1 MPVEVDIDWEAP
13 PLNEHCPRF
22 FYYTYGWM
30 RPLIRRA
37 RRERNIHPRDIP
49 PLPRKLYGDKV
60 QLTLSRAL
68 ARKKGASPLWALIRQ
83 HWGIILLS
91 LIIQPLDAF
100 LSSLIP
106 KVIQRMLLFLNIEH
120 LRELREQ
127 YDRGGVLRKLFS
139 ECFPD
144 LMIVIVS
151 QMLGLFLRTILS
163 TICSE
168 ANVRAHQALLRLF
181 YGKVLRVSNMARI
194 HAIKPSVVTLINA
207 DANSIASIILSIP
220 SCILIPAKLVMILIV
235 LATTINPYAL
245 LGLAGLLLTAPVI
258 GLLLYFNV
266 RFTTAYAVAR
276 DARIRKA
283 TEMINGIRL
292 IKYLACEDQQ
302 KTGLRQLREKELRLV
317 SRISLSQAAIHMAGY
332 MTWPA
337 MLISA
342 FLGLLTHTGF
352 TTSNAYAVAY
362 LFNLFARVVIELPYL
377 ISSLTGVAVSDRR
390 ATALFSLPEFHGSS
404 CIETDIPIGM
414 AIITRGTPSYSW
426 GKASDRIVPTAFMTK
441 QRTTEKVVRILTQSL
456 EEAKQKYQ
464 EVVSQLEVDE
474 ATAPLLSANELER
487 LQDAIHMDTAVG
499 WAKELMIP
507 SPLSIKDVLQYKP
520 VHYIVR
526 NEPSVLMAKRYYVQI
541 ATLERLLT
549 FHRITHQGED
559 LPTVLQNLDFQVK
572 KGALVGIYGP
582 VGAGKT
588 SLLQAILGELPLDS
602 PNPLA
607 GIMHTGSIAFC
618 SQEPIIFTGTLRDNI
633 LFHRELDRSC
643 LKQAVELSCLALD
656 LPSFPNGLDTEI
668 GGHGLTL
675 SGGQKARL
683 ALARALYEPADIY
696 LFDDPFSA
704 LDMRVLGK
712 VWKEAVLG
720 HLKGREATIIVVSH
734 HTGLFKDCDTV
745 FNITG
750 GTLTEVPKSN
760 WEEILTENESIDHI
774 ATQVDE
780 LRIQSQID
788 VAPQDVDSNAANKE
802 IHSGVGAIKHRYYRI
817 WFSAGGVKLFVV
829 YVILWVIC
837 MGLLQAGS
845 FTITLWTENLL
856 NLSTSMYLMLFAV
869 NCLVFLGLLLTAQIL
884 YTIFFRRA
892 SRVLHERMIDSLL
905 GTRVGFFEKNTGGR
919 VLNRLTG
926 DVSSCDLG
934 VSGSLSQMCENGIFV
949 AGSLLAICVMSWPSI
964 IVIVPVS
971 LVFVAIFISF
981 RTISPQLRRTS
992 ALLQSPMLDLAVDT
1006 FSSLPL
1012 IRAYGASERL
1022 QARYDRLTLAAAASF
1037 WLEAS
1042 LYRWLCL
1049 MVNLISVLVST
1060 VIAVSAIIAS
1070 AFGNNVL
1077 TAGTVLMNGFDIVM
1091 MLVDTCIGMISLD
1104 IRLASVERIVE
1115 YSQLPSEEEG
1125 LAYSSEDDSLK
1136 ETGGVYVSGLNFRYR
1151 PDLPLV
1157 LKDIT
1162 LNIAANERVGIIGKT
1177 GSGKTSLIASLF
1189 RLVEPE
1195 PGSIITVSGNDIQQL
1210 PLAISR
1216 RLLTLIPQ
1224 DPFLFAGTIRSSL
1237 CPHAMPDQHIHPDK
1251 ELWEALDHVQM
1262 RDAIAARPEGL
1273 DTPVAEGG
1281 ENFSLGQRQLL
1292 CIARALLCH
1301 SRIIVLDEATSQTD
1315 LETDRLVQRVIRSA
1329 CEGRTI
1335 IAIAHRLDTVVDF
1348 DRIVV
1353 LKDGELAEVGSPKEL
1368 FQAGGLFTTL
1378 VNSST
1383 DRNTLLGRMGIDIQQ
1398 MK

>member
-1 MPVEVDIDWEAP
+1 MPTEVEIDWDAP

-30 RPLIRRA
+30 HPLIRRA

-49 PLPRKLYGDKV
+49 PLPTKLHGDKIY
-60 QLTLSRAL
+60 TALSHEL
-68 ARKKGASPLWALIRQ
+68 ARKKTVSPLWMLLRWN
-83 HWGIILLS
+83 WGIILIS
-91 LIIQPLDAF
+91 LIIQPFDAF
-100 LSSLIP
+100 LSSMIP
-106 KVIQRMLLFLNIEH
+106 KVIQRMLLVLNVENVS
-120 LRELREQ
+120 ELQKQ
-127 YDRGGVLRKLFS
+127 YDTGGVLRKLFS

-144 LMIVIVS
+144 LMIVLAS
-151 QMLGLFLRTILS
+151 QTLGLFLRTILS

-181 YGKVLRVSNMARI
+181 YRKVLRVSSMSRI
-194 HAIKPSVVTLINA
+194 HTIKPSVVTLINA
-207 DANSIASIILSIP
+207 DANSIASILPSIP
-220 SCILIPAKLVMILIV
+220 SCFLIPAKLVMVLTV
-235 LATTINPYAL
+235 LATTVSPYAL

-266 RFTTAYAVAR
+266 RFTNMYAIAR

-302 KTGLRQLREKELRLV
+302 KVGLRQLREKELRLA
-317 SRISLSQAAIHMAGY
+317 SKISLSQAAIHMAGY
-332 MTWPA
+332 LTWPA
-337 MLISA
+337 MLILA
-342 FLGLLTHTGF
+342 FIGLIVHGGF
-352 TTSNAYAVAY
+352 NTSNAYTIAY

-377 ISSLTGVAVSDRR
+377 ISTLTGIAVSNRR
-390 ATALFSLPEFHGSS
+390 ATALLGLPEFQDSS
-404 CIETDIPIGM
+404 CTEADMPEGM
-414 AIITRGTPSYSW
+414 AIITRNTPSYSW
-426 GKASDRIVPTAFMTK
+426 GKANDRIVPRAFMTRQK
-441 QRTTEKVVRILTQSL
+441 AAEKAVITLDNALKEARQR
-456 EEAKQKYQ
+456 YQ
-464 EVVSQLEVDE
+464 ELVSELEVDE
-474 ATAPLLSANELER
+474 ATAPLLSTTELEH
-487 LQDAIHMDTAVG
+487 LQGAIQMDMAVE

-507 SPLSIKDVLQYKP
+507 SPLSVEDVLQYKAT
-520 VHYIVR
+520 HYVAHT
-526 NEPSVLMAKRYYVQI
+526 EPTVLTAKRIYVQI
-541 ATLERLLT
+541 ATLERLLA
-549 FHRITHQGED
+549 FHRIVHQGED
-559 LPTVLQNLDFQVK
+559 LPTILRDLDFQIK
-572 KGALVGIYGP
+572 KGTLVGVYGP
-582 VGAGKT
+582 VGAGKS
-588 SLLQAILGELPLDS
+588 SLLQAILGELPHDS
-602 PNPLA
+602 SELLT
-607 GIMHTGSIAFC
+607 GIVHTGSIAFC
-618 SQEPIIFTGTLRDNI
+618 SQEPIIFTGTIRDNI
-633 LFHRELDRSC
+633 LFHRELDQER
-643 LKQAVELSCLALD
+643 LKKAIELSCLALD
-656 LPSFPNGLDTEI
+656 LASFPNGLDTEV
-668 GGHGLTL
+668 GGRGLTL

-683 ALARALYEPADIY
+683 ALSRALYEPADIY

-704 LDMRVLGK
+704 LDVRVLGK
-712 VWKEAVLG
+712 VWKEAILE
-720 HLKGREATIIVVSH
+720 HLKISGATIIVVSH
-734 HTGLFKDCDTV
+734 HTGLFKDCDMIL
-745 FNITG
+745 NITDG
-750 GTLTEVPKSN
+750 VLTEVPRRN
-760 WEEILTENESIDHI
+760 WTEILTENESIDHI
-774 ATQVDE
+774 TAQADELQVQSQVDFT
-780 LRIQSQID
+780 LQ
-788 VAPQDVDSNAANKE
+788 QDIGSNTANE
-802 IHSGVGAIKHRYYRI
+802 EAHSGIGAIKHRYYRI
-817 WFSAGGVKLFVV
+817 WFSAGGVKLFVI

-845 FTITLWTENLL
+845 FTITLWTEDSL
-856 NLSTSMYLMLFAV
+856 NLSTNMYLTLFV
-869 NCLVFLGLLLTAQIL
+869 GTCLIFLGLLLTAQIL

-905 GTRVGFFEKNTGGR
+905 GTRIGFFERNTGGR

-934 VSGSLSQMCENGIFV
+934 VSGSLAQMCENGIFV

-964 IVIVPVS
+964 IVILPVS
-971 LVFVAIFISF
+971 FIFITIFISF
-981 RTISPQLRRTS
+981 RAVSPQLRRTS

-1006 FSSLPL
+1006 FSALPL
-1012 IRAYGASERL
+1012 IRAFGADQRL
-1022 QARYDRLTLAAAASF
+1022 QAHYDRLILAAAASF

-1060 VIAVSAIIAS
+1060 IIAISAIVAS

-1077 TAGTVLMNGFDIVM
+1077 TAGAVLMNGFDIVM
-1091 MLVDTCIGMISLD
+1091 MLVDMCIGMISLD

-1115 YSQLPSEEEG
+1115 YSQLPSEEEE
-1125 LAYSSEDDSLK
+1125 LTYPSEMDALK
-1136 ETGGVYVSGLNFRYR
+1136 ETGDVHISGLNFRYR

-1162 LNIAANERVGIIGKT
+1162 LDIAPNERVGIIGKT

-1195 PGSIITVSGNDIQQL
+1195 LGSLVTVSGNDIQQL

-1216 RLLTLIPQ
+1216 RLLTIIPQ
-1224 DPFLFAGTIRSSL
+1224 DPFLFAGTIRSTL
-1237 CPHAMPDQHIHPDK
+1237 CPHAMPNQHDHADK
-1251 ELWEALDHVQM
+1251 ELWEALEHVQM

-1301 SRIIVLDEATSQTD
+1301 NRIIVLDEATSQTD

-1348 DRIVV
+1348 DRIIV
-1353 LKDGELAEVGSPKEL
+1353 LKDGKLAEAGSPKEL

-1378 VNSST
+1378 VNSSA
-1383 DRNTLLGRMGIDIQQ
+1383 DRNTLLSRMGIDVQ
-1398 MK
+1398 